1 MKVQPITQ
9 NKFDCFNM
17 EHLREAVKGSDFENL
32 QISKGAFTGQYH
44 QFILSKS
51 VICSGRYSQT
61 LLVDG
66 NLPAD
71 MLTIG
76 LILDSIEPGLFQGH
90 SLEKGDL
97 IILSEHAEMHY
108 KIPAHTRWATFN
120 ISRSILEAYGISLPI
135 NQNITI
141 RSMTHEF
148 NMLTSIMR
156 QLLSDNQN
164 LDSEIIEDR
173 FIDNLSQII
182 INDKKSHSK
191 KRYLPLSNKA
201 KILKQTQS
209 YLNDHLHSAVAVN
222 QMISEFDCSHR
233 TINYAFNE
241 IFGLSLK
248 QYIKI
253 TKLNQLRNVLQK
265 SEHTNASIQSLA
277 NSCGFNHMGRL
288 AQDYKS
294 LFNEYPRETLKHY

>member
-1 MKVQPITQ
+1 MNIKLIT
-9 NKFDCFNM
+9 KKELKYLNM

-32 QISKGAFTGQYH
+32 QISKGAFTGQYQ
-44 QFILSKS
+44 QFSLSKS
-51 VICSGRYSQT
+51 VICSGSYSQT
-61 LLVDG
+61 LMVDG
-66 NLPAD
+66 TLPAD

-76 LILDSIEPGLFQGH
+76 IILDGIEPGSFQGH

-120 ISRSILEAYGISLPI
+120 ISRTILEEQGMNLPF

-141 RSMTHEF
+141 RSMTREY

-156 QLLSDNQN
+156 QLLFDSQK

-182 INDKKSHSK
+182 INDNKSHSK
-191 KRYLPLSNKA
+191 KRRIPLSKKA

-209 YLNDHLHSAVAVN
+209 YLNDHRHSAIKVS
-222 QMISEFDCSHR
+222 QMINEFDYSHR

-241 IFGLSLK
+241 MFDMSLK

-253 TKLNQLRNVLQK
+253 TKLNQLHKLLQK
-265 SEHTNASIQSLA
+265 SAHMNVSIKNLA
-277 NSCGFNHMGRL
+277 ESCGFDHMGRL
-288 AQDYKS
+288 AQEYKS
-294 LFNEYPRETLKHY
+294 FFNEYPRETLKP

>member
-1 MKVQPITQ
+1 MNIKLIT
-9 NKFDCFNM
+9 KKELAYFNM

-32 QISKGAFTGQYH
+32 QISNGAFTGQYQ
-44 QFILSKS
+44 QFSLSKS
-51 VICSGRYSQT
+51 VICSGSYSQS

-66 NLPAD
+66 SLPAD
-71 MLTIG
+71 MITIG
-76 LILDSIEPGLFQGH
+76 FILDSIEPGSFQGH
-90 SLEKGDL
+90 TLEKGDL

-120 ISRSILEAYGISLPI
+120 ISRTILEDYGINLPI

-141 RSMTHEF
+141 RSMTREF

-156 QLLSDNQN
+156 QLLFEKQN
-164 LDSEIIEDR
+164 LDSETIEET

-182 INDKKSHSK
+182 INDNKSHSK
-191 KRYLPLSNKA
+191 KRYIPLSKKA
-201 KILKQTQS
+201 QILKQTQS
-209 YLNDHLHSAVAVN
+209 YLNDHLHSAVEVN

-241 IFGLSLK
+241 MFGLSLK

-265 SEHTNASIQSLA
+265 SEHTNTSIQSLA

-294 LFNEYPRETLKHY
+294 LFNENPRETLKHN